1 MKKFHFLIPIIL
13 LVSIVGSFVGI
24 VYNLKF
30 KHDELQGISTNQLPL
45 YEANQ
50 LVVDEEGNYY
60 IGDGWYNLNIQIF
73 DSKGEYKNTLSFSGS
88 SCNFS
93 VDKNKLTVISYGR
106 GSQSI
111 EYIIDLDK
119 MKIVK
124 ENEISDEEAEDLF
137 VQYSQLTERFY
148 KSSNTTYE
156 LKRNFILCN
165 KINIRENNKT
175 RTLILKN
182 MPVFPLPTPV
192 YLGAIVLLFW
202 GLVLYT
208 HIVLYFDK
216 IKEKIHK
223 GFNIL

>member
-93 VDKNKLTVISYGR
+93 VDKNKLIVISYGR

-111 EYIIDLDK
+111 EYTIDLDK

-137 VQYSQLTERFY
+137 VQYSQLTEKFY
-148 KSSNTTYE
+148 KSGNTTYE

-192 YLGAIVLLFW
+192 YLGTIVLLFW

>member
-24 VYNLKF
+24 VHNLKF

-137 VQYSQLTERFY
+137 VQYSQLTEKFY
-148 KSSNTTYE
+148 KSGNTTYE

-192 YLGAIVLLFW
+192 YLGTIVLLFW

-223 GFNIL
+223 SFNIL